1 MSAPAPRLFDHFA
14 ALDDPRVERT
24 KRHGLLGIVAVALCA
39 VVCGADTWVEVEQF
53 GRAKEGWLR
62 SFLALPNGI
71 PSHDTFGR
79 VFAAL
84 DPAQFEACFRSW
96 VGAVAARLGG
106 QVVAVDGKTLRRSH
120 DRANGKAAL
129 ELVGAWASEQRL
141 VLGQAAVAA
150 GGNEITAIP
159 ELLRLLELEGCT
171 VTIDAIGCQTAIARQ
186 VVEQG
191 ADYVLAL
198 KGNQP
203 ALRAAVEGWFDEAR
217 AAGFRGLPHA
227 ARRTVEKGH
236 GRLEVRRTWTTADP
250 ELLAYLDPAGDWP
263 GLGCV
268 AMVEAERRSGGTV
281 ARERR
286 YYLSSLGGSA
296 QAVAEAVRG
305 HWGIENGLHWVLDVC
320 FREDESRARTGHAD
334 RNLAVLRRL
343 ALNLLRQEA
352 SAKVGTRAKRLKA
365 GWDQT
370 YLLKIL
376 AG

>member
-1 MSAPAPRLFDHFA
+1 MPASAPRLFDHFA
-14 ALDDPRVERT
+14 ALDDPRVDRT
-24 KRHGLLGIVAVALCA
+24 KRHGLLDIVAVALCA

-53 GRAKEGWLR
+53 GRSKEAWLR
-62 SFLALPNGI
+62 TFLALPNGI

-96 VGAVAARLGG
+96 VGAVAQRIGAR
-106 QVVAVDGKTLRRSH
+106 VVAVDGKTVRRSH

-141 VLGQAAVAA
+141 VLGQVAVAD

-159 ELLRLLELEGCT
+159 ELLRALALDGCT
-171 VTIDAIGCQTAIARQ
+171 VTVDAIGCQTAIARQ
-186 VVEQG
+186 LVEQG

-203 ALRAAVEGWFDEAR
+203 ALRAAVEGWFAEAR
-217 AAGFRGLPHA
+217 AGGFRGVPHA
-227 ARRTVEKGH
+227 TRRTVEKGH
-236 GRLEVRRTWTTADP
+236 GRLEVRQVWTTTDP

-263 GLGCV
+263 GLACV
-268 AMVEAERRSGGTV
+268 ALVEAERRAGGAV
-281 ARERR
+281 ARESR
-286 YYLSSLGGSA
+286 YFVSSLDGSA
-296 QAVAEAVRG
+296 RAVAEAVRG
-305 HWGIENGLHWVLDVC
+305 HWGIETRLHWVLDVC
-320 FREDESRARTGHAD
+320 FREDDSRVRAGHAD

-343 ALNLLRQEA
+343 ALNLLRQEGT
-352 SAKVGTRAKRLKA
+352 AKVGTKAKRLKA
-365 GWDQT
+365 GWDDA